1 MLEHKRKMINI
12 QIIQRLTLGA
22 LLISGSLSAQA
33 ADQIDYTAAVH
44 QALARNPALAAS
56 TARTDAAEG
65 GVEAARGA
73 GLPRLS
79 LQVNA
84 MRSNDPLNV
93 FGFKLRRREASFAD
107 LGLGEYTGPG
117 SLDTAPDA
125 LNQPGY
131 DTNVDTALALT
142 VPLYAGGGDSARL
155 DAARS
160 QLSASRHQNDF
171 TRQQLAVEVLRR
183 YQGVFAARQMAHAAS
198 QAREAAQRFLA
209 TTEALEDK
217 GMALQSDV
225 LTARSH
231 LSQARTAEQS
241 AQADVDNA
249 LDAFRNV
256 IGAERGSAV
265 LPGAPVDLP
274 APDGDL
280 AALEQRAASHNLRLQ
295 ALQAQLHASDANL
308 DAASARNLPRVDL
321 TLRRDWNADA
331 FALDTPSNTAL
342 LTLSWDLFTSGSQR
356 GATRQARGQRNA
368 VAAELRD
375 SRAQL
380 RLQVARAVRGMDTAA
395 QQVATHRN
403 TLAQAREA
411 ARLIRLRYAQGLST
425 VNDMLSAQAR
435 LDQARAGL
443 IQARYDLLLAKA
455 GLRLLLNDF
464 SPSAVTTAD
473 ANEINEDAP

>member
-1 MLEHKRKMINI
+1 MINI
-12 QIIQRLTLGA
+12 QTFQTLAAAA
-22 LLISGSLSAQA
+22 LLAVSVPAAQA
-33 ADQIDYTAAVH
+33 AQSIDYAAAVR
-44 QALARNPALAAS
+44 QALARNPAAAAS
-56 TARTDAAEG
+56 SARTDAAEG

-93 FGFKLRRREASFAD
+93 FGFQLRRREASFAD

-117 SLDTAPDA
+117 SLNTAPDA
-125 LNQPGY
+125 LNEPGY

-155 DAARS
+155 DAARAR
-160 QLSASRHQNDF
+160 LAASRHQDAF

-183 YQGVFAARQMAHAAS
+183 YQGVFAARQMARAAT
-198 QAREAAQRFLA
+198 QAREAAERFLA
-209 TTEALEDK
+209 TTQALENR
-217 GMALQSDV
+217 GMALKSDV
-225 LTARSH
+225 LTARAH
-231 LSQARTAEQS
+231 LAQARTAEQ
-241 AQADVDNA
+241 AAHADMANA
-249 LDAFRNV
+249 LDAFRSI
-256 IGAERGSAV
+256 IGAGAESDIE
-265 LPGAPVDLP
+265 PGVPVDLP
-274 APDGDL
+274 APVGDL
-280 AALEQRAASHNLRLQ
+280 AGLAQRAANHNLRLQ
-295 ALQAQLHASDANL
+295 ALQAELQASDAAL

-342 LTLSWDLFTSGSQR
+342 LTLSWDLFTSGTQQ

-375 SRAQL
+375 SRDRLQ
-380 RLQVARAVRGMDTAA
+380 LQVARAVRGLDTAA
-395 QQVATHRN
+395 ERVTTRRN
-403 TLAQAREA
+403 SLDQASEA

-425 VNDMLSAQAR
+425 LNDMLSAQAR

-455 GLRLLLNDF
+455 DLHLLLNDF
-464 SPSAVTTAD
+464 SPSAVTA
-473 ANEINEDAP
+473 AAVNEINEDSP